1 MSMLTFKTA
10 YRAAGWHPSD
20 DELPDYLP
28 MVLDFAALTPRGERL
43 LRAHRA
49 DLELLRRGLE
59 QAATPYVDVVAAV
72 CALLPRLGRR
82 EAGLVHAAWQA
93 GPPREE
99 VGLEPFAPPE
109 YLNGYGAQT

>member
-1 MSMLTFKTA
+1 
-10 YRAAGWHPSD
+10 
-20 DELPDYLP
+20 

-49 DLELLRRGLE
+49 DVELLRRALD
-59 QAATPYVDVVAAV
+59 QAGTPYVDVAVAV

-82 EAGLVHAAWQA
+82 EAGLVRAAWES
-93 GPPREE
+93 GPPRED

-109 YLNGYGAQT
+109 YLTGYGTQT